1 MMNVEL
7 NGTSA
12 GGMYPMGAA
21 RFIDRVAIVTGA
33 SRGIGRGV
41 AVALAREGADIVL
54 NYASNHAAAE
64 DAANEIRALGR
75 RCVLAAGSVGDPAVA
90 KALAQCAL
98 NELGRI
104 DVLVNNAGI
113 GKDGHLMMLADSTWS
128 SVVDINLHGAFY
140 CTRAVAGVMT
150 AQGSGAIVNMS
161 SSSGIRGRAGQVTYA
176 ATKGALL
183 GLTTQF
189 ARELGPWGVRV
200 NALAPG
206 FVETDMIDGLLGRP
220 GVRDAFIAATPMR
233 RLGTTDDIA
242 EATLFLASPASS
254 FVTGHVMLINGGL
267 LMI

>member
-1 MMNVEL
+1 MSAVL
-7 NGTSA
+7 NSTSGNGHHPAAEGRFA
-12 GGMYPMGAA
+12 GK
-21 RFIDRVAIVTGA
+21 VAIITGA

-41 AVALAREGADIVL
+41 AVAFAREGADVVV

-64 DAANEIRALGR
+64 EVASEIRALGR
-75 RCVLAAGSVGDPAVA
+75 RCVLVAGSVGDPAVA
-90 KALAQCAL
+90 ESLAQSAL
-98 NELGRI
+98 KELGRI

-113 GKDGHLMMLADSTWS
+113 GKDGHLMMMADSTWE
-128 SVVDINLHGAFY
+128 SVLDINLHGSFY
-140 CTRAVAGVMT
+140 CTRAVTGAMI
-150 AQGSGAIVNMS
+150 AQGSGTIVNMS
-161 SSSGIRGRAGQVTYA
+161 SSSGVRGRAGQVSYA

-189 ARELGPWGVRV
+189 ARELGPYGVRV

-206 FVETDMIDGLLGRP
+206 FIETDMIDGLLGRP
-220 GVRDAFIAATPMR
+220 GVKDAFISATPMR
-233 RLGTTDDIA
+233 RLGTSDDIA